1 MTLALNRLL
10 HRSLSPALILAAS
23 VALGAC
29 SSDENPM
36 GPSPAPEPDPAPS
49 LYEVVIDLSHLTV
62 LGTCESASDNAGDFD
77 YTIAIWRRDANDK
90 YILHREL
97 TGSFKGY
104 PEQTHRI
111 DKVER
116 FRVLAG
122 KNYYVGVKA
131 TDTDPYPNSD
141 DYVGYAQD
149 VNKAGGQ
156 LEYDHLLK
164 IGNGTCG
171 LTLEY
176 TATEIPIL

>member
-1 MTLALNRLL
+1 MKIANPARSRRLL
-10 HRSLSPALILAAS
+10 PLFLILAAS
-23 VALGAC
+23 ASLGAC

-36 GPSPAPEPDPAPS
+36 GPSPEPTPEPAPT
-49 LYEVVIDLSHLTV
+49 LYEVQIALSHLTV

-77 YTIAIWRRDANDK
+77 YTIEVWRRDANDK
-90 YILHREL
+90 YIKHKEL
-97 TGSFKGY
+97 TGSFQGY

-111 DKVER
+111 DKIEK
-116 FRVLAG
+116 FRVPAG

-164 IGNGTCG
+164 IGNGSCG
-171 LTLEY
+171 MTLEY